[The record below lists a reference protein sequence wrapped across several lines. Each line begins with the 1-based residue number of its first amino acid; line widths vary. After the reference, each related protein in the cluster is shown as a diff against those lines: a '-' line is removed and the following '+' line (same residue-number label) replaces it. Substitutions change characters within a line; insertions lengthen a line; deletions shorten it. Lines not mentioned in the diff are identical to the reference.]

1 MTNERMTLRCFLETS
16 PYLPRGLRFAEARQ
30 ERLEE
35 GQEIRLTSL
44 QQEVLQN
51 PVFWD
56 PDRNIVIRGATSS
69 GKTLTV
75 ELAALRQITDP
86 DITENRVIFLVPLR
100 ALVTAQCRQLR
111 EDFRDIRKSDG
122 SELKIYE
129 SSADYQDHDIQI
141 LNNDYDIAVIVY
153 EKFFSMLNN
162 QRQMLNSCGLI
173 VVDEL
178 QMLSMAERGGKM
190 EFSMMKVLE
199 LQQSHLQQIRLIGLT
214 TSESGVDGLC
224 SWLDAE
230 MLGNNNRPVGLE
242 QFVVS
247 CNSNSLGHWLRKDIP
262 GENGSPFY
270 PENEEPPTEGVLDH
284 LDRFAG
290 GNRPEE
296 RKDRCLLAL
305 LSTWMGPDAN
315 AKEEAGEETGEKKE
329 AIKPAHPVKML
340 LFVNTKVSAS
350 RLAKMISEKFPLFT
364 VPPCGNQERRDAL
377 YTELQSALEEYND
390 ETDVQAL
397 GKWLPR
403 GIVFHHS
410 GLPAAVR
417 EAIEEDFRDANGT
430 IQLIICTETLMIGMN
445 LPADVVIL
453 YDNTVY
459 HGLSL
464 SEPLTVQEYKNFI
477 GRAGRLGMGTVG
489 RSYLFTER
497 AKNDFQTYTSDNI
510 TEIRSSFG
518 DSDVQAAAPYFLGW
532 IGSDSDALA
541 RIQEGLTQ
549 SFFRHGHTGD
559 TAAEAAAIMK
569 ALEGV
574 SVTDSQGFHISLIQG
589 GQLSNLGYNLSS
601 YALSLSTCTELL
613 QYVIEQQK
621 NLKQEC
627 LQVTATTD
635 PTDQHTEWLPSR
647 PLFELLYKICRCKEV
662 DKNPALHGY
671 NAKDMKKLKILDERV
686 KTYLQKLYSQ
696 LEGMAVPVAGN
707 RTPAQIV
714 HCDFV
719 AESAELRALSRAAI
733 MALWMAGCS
742 MNDIRQTLQFN
753 LSIATSDVERLAEM
767 VAYLMEAIS
776 KIESCLALSA
786 LPETDVSFMWGL
798 SVSMKY
804 GVPHELVPLASTR
817 TRKVTRHMLL
827 DIACEAYAAH
837 KKILDYVRASTNP
850 KYKGLQQ
857 ALRERDN
864 IEHYLQQIENKSL
877 EISDRFRPLLDSLM
891 DLDSQQQLGSSICAE
906 ALSTFFNK
914 LSNLSNL
921 SAPASDKFP
930 SKWTV
935 SDAKYGSNARQLTFY
950 LGSGSIRHLN
960 LQILDSQTSAGNGL
974 AGTIQTFLSK
984 ADKDAHFY
992 HVPTRSITVL
1002 YSATPNTEVIF
1013 PEDHLVISSEML
1025 GILLLD
1031 CLLVDYPDPVELIY
1045 HILADLKGVFL
1056 PDGPGYF
1063 NSYQQLA
1070 PLVRGYALPRLATED
1085 AKSHPQLFYYPGIF
1099 APETNQLYG
1108 EVAWGMT
1115 DVGTELITFF
1125 HPAMCCSRAARSML
1139 IQSKVV
1145 LARTEDQPL
1154 AESFQPGFLLNPGS
1168 EDMDEVLQQTVE
1180 SIRQPARTY
1189 SYDVGLSFRGL
1200 YQSQMTALKSALTS
1214 KGLRVLCMDTDD
1226 FEAQMQGDELTAAL
1240 TNAYGSCRH
1249 IIACDTIDYD
1259 QSLYT
1264 GLVEYNVILDKTSYA
1279 LEHGKEI
1286 PIHLIR
1292 MPDTEPSQTLQH
1304 CFRRF
1309 DYYTYSDTGLDALA
1323 EELASVI
1330 TSC

>member
-141 LNNDYDIAVIVY
+141 LNNNYDIAVIVY

-214 TSESGVDGLC
+214 TAESGVDGLC

-290 GNRPEE
+290 GNRPED

-305 LSTWMGPDAN
+305 LSTWMNRDA
-315 AKEEAGEETGEKKE
+315 AAGEGNR
-329 AIKPAHPVKML
+329 AGNPARPVKIL
-340 LFVNTKVSAS
+340 LFVNTKASAS
-350 RLAKMISEKFPLFT
+350 RLAKTITEKFPLFT
-364 VPPCGNQERRDAL
+364 VPPCGNQERREAL
-377 YTELQSALEEYND
+377 YAELQSALEEYND

-453 YDNTVY
+453 YDSTVY
-459 HGLSL
+459 HGLHL
-464 SEPLTVQEYKNFI
+464 PTPLTAQEYKNFI

-497 AKNDFQTYTSDNI
+497 ARKDFQTYTSDNI

-518 DSDVQAAAPYFLGW
+518 DSDAQTVAPYFLGW

-541 RIQEGLTQ
+541 RIREGLTQ

-601 YALSLSTCTELL
+601 YALSLPTCSELL
-613 QYVIEQQK
+613 RYVIERQK
-621 NLKQEC
+621 DLKQEC
-627 LQVTATTD
+627 LQVTARTD
-635 PTDQHTEWLPSR
+635 SADQHTEWLPSR
-647 PLFELLYKICRCKEV
+647 PLFELLYKICRCQEV
-662 DKNPALHGY
+662 HKNPALHGY
-671 NAKDMKKLKILDERV
+671 NAKDMRKLRTLDERV
-686 KTYLQKLYSQ
+686 KTYLKKLYPQSG
-696 LEGMAVPVAGN
+696 EMAVPVTTGN

-714 HCDFV
+714 QCDFV
-719 AESAELRALSRAAI
+719 AEPAELQALARTAI
-733 MALWMAGCS
+733 MAMWMAGCS
-742 MNDIRQTLQFN
+742 MNDIRNTLQFN

-767 VAYLMEAIS
+767 VAYLMEAMS
-776 KIESCLALSA
+776 KSESCLALSA
-786 LPETDVSFMWGL
+786 LSETDVSFMRGL

-817 TRKVTRHMLL
+817 TRKVTRRMLL
-827 DIACEAYAAH
+827 CIAREAHAAH

-857 ALRERDN
+857 ALRERDS
-864 IEHYLQQIENKSL
+864 IEHYLQQLENKSL
-877 EISDRFRPLLDSLM
+877 EISDRFRPLLDPLM
-891 DLDSQQQLGSSICAE
+891 DLDSQQQLGAAVCTEGLTAFFQG
-906 ALSTFFNK
+906 LSVPTP
-914 LSNLSNL
+914 
-921 SAPASDKFP
+921 SASKASLP
-930 SKWTV
+930 LWTV
-935 SDAKYGSNARQLTFY
+935 SVADYGLNARQLTFF
-950 LGSGSIRHLN
+950 LGSGSIRRLN
-960 LQILDSQTSAGNGL
+960 LQILDSKTSAGNSL
-974 AGTIQTFLSK
+974 ADDIQSFLTS
-984 ADKDAHFY
+984 ADAEANLH

-1002 YSATPNTEVIF
+1002 YSANPNTAIRF

-1031 CLLVDYPDPVELIY
+1031 CLLADFADPIELIY

-1063 NSYQQLA
+1063 SSYQQLT
-1070 PLVRGYALPRLATED
+1070 PLVRGYALPRTAED
-1085 AKSHPQLFYYPGIF
+1085 AKSRPQLFYYPGIF
-1099 APETNQLYG
+1099 APEPNQQYG
-1108 EVAWGMT
+1108 EVTWGMT

-1125 HPAMCCSRAARSML
+1125 HPAMCYSRAARLLLHS
-1139 IQSKVV
+1139 SKVV
-1145 LARTEDQPL
+1145 LARAEDQPL
-1154 AESFQPGFLLNPGS
+1154 AERFRPGLLLNPGS
-1168 EDMDEVLQQTVE
+1168 EDMDEVLQQTTVE
-1180 SIRQPARTY
+1180 FIRRPDRTY

-1200 YQSQMTALKSALTS
+1200 YQSRMTALKSALAGR
-1214 KGLRVLCMDTDD
+1214 GLRVLCMNTDD

-1240 TNAYGSCRH
+1240 TRAYGSCRH

>member
-1 MTNERMTLRCFLETS
+1 MTNKRMTLRGFLETS

-30 ERLEE
+30 KRLEE
-35 GQEIRLTSL
+35 GQEIWLTSL

-69 GKTLTV
+69 GKTLTA

-100 ALVTAQCRQLR
+100 ALVTAQCRQLQ
-111 EDFRDIRKSDG
+111 EDFQNIRKSDG

-162 QRQMLNSCGLI
+162 QGQMLNSCGLL

-178 QMLSMAERGGKM
+178 QMLSMPERGGKM

-199 LQQSHLQQIRLIGLT
+199 LQQLYLQQIRLIGLT
-214 TSESGVDGLC
+214 TSESGVNGLC

-270 PENEEPPTEGVLDH
+270 GENEEPPTEGVLDH

-290 GNRPEE
+290 GNQPED

-305 LSTWMGPDAN
+305 LSTWMSRDAT
-315 AKEEAGEETGEKKE
+315 TGEGDG
-329 AIKPAHPVKML
+329 AGKPARPVKIL
-340 LFVNTKVSAS
+340 LFVNTKASAS
-350 RLAKMISEKFPLFT
+350 RLARTITEKFPLFT
-364 VPPCGNQERRDAL
+364 VPPCGNQKRRETL
-377 YTELQSALEEYND
+377 YAELQSALEEYDD

-417 EAIEEDFRDANGT
+417 EAIEDDFRDANGT

-459 HGLSL
+459 HGLPYP
-464 SEPLTVQEYKNFI
+464 EALTTQEYKNFI

-489 RSYLFTER
+489 TSYLFTER
-497 AKNDFQTYTSDNI
+497 ARRDFQTYTSDNI
-510 TEIRSSFG
+510 IEIRSSFG
-518 DSDVQAAAPYFLGW
+518 DSDVKSAAPYFLGW
-532 IGSDSDALA
+532 IGSNSDVLT
-541 RIQEGLTQ
+541 RIRKGLRQ
-549 SFFRHGHTGD
+549 SFFRHGHKED
-559 TAAEAAAIMK
+559 DAEADAITK

-574 SVTDSQGFHISLIQG
+574 SVTDSQGFRLSLIQD

-601 YALSLSTCTELL
+601 YALSLSTCTDLL
-613 QYVIEQQK
+613 RYMIERQK
-621 NLKQEC
+621 DLKQEC
-627 LQVTATTD
+627 LQVTARTD
-635 PTDQHTEWLPSR
+635 STGKNTEWLPSR
-647 PLFELLYKICRCKEV
+647 PLFELLYKICRCQEV
-662 DKNPALHGY
+662 NKNPALHGY
-671 NAKDMKKLKILDERV
+671 NAKDMRKLRTLDERV
-686 KTYLQKLYSQ
+686 KAYLQKLYPQSG
-696 LEGMAVPVAGN
+696 ETAVPVAADN
-707 RTPAQIV
+707 RTPAQIAQ
-714 HCDFV
+714 CDFV
-719 AESAELRALSRAAI
+719 AEPVELQALSRAAI
-733 MALWMAGCS
+733 MAMWMAGCS
-742 MNDIRQTLQFN
+742 MNDIRRTLQFN
-753 LSIATSDVERLAEM
+753 LGIATSDVERLAEV
-767 VAYLMEAIS
+767 VAYLMEALS
-776 KIESCLALSA
+776 KSESCLALSA
-786 LPETDVSFMWGL
+786 LSETDVSFMRGL

-817 TRKVTRHMLL
+817 TRKVTRRMLL
-827 DIACEAYAAH
+827 DIAREAHAVH
-837 KKILDYVRASTNP
+837 KKPLDYLRASTNP
-850 KYKGLQQ
+850 RYKSLQQ
-857 ALRERDN
+857 ALRERDS
-864 IEHYLQQIENKSL
+864 IEYYLQQIENKSL
-877 EISDRFRPLLDSLM
+877 EISDRLRPLLDPLM
-891 DLDSQQQLGSSICAE
+891 DLDSQHQLGTSVCAE
-906 ALSTFFNK
+906 ALSTFFSK
-914 LSNLSNL
+914 LSAL
-921 SAPASDKFP
+921 ASDSP
-930 SKWTV
+930 SLSKWKV
-935 SDAKYGSNARQLTFY
+935 KAADYGSSAQQLTFY
-950 LGSGSIRHLN
+950 LGGGRICNLN

-974 AGTIQTFLSK
+974 AGTIQSFLHK
-984 ADKDAHFY
+984 ADEDALLY
-992 HVPTRSITVL
+992 CVPTRSITVL
-1002 YSATPNTEVIF
+1002 YSANPNTEASF

-1031 CLLVDYPDPVELIY
+1031 CLLVDSPDPIELIY

-1056 PDGPGYF
+1056 SNGPGYF
-1063 NSYQQLA
+1063 SSYQQLTS
-1070 PLVRGYALPRLATED
+1070 LVHGYALPRTAAENVN
-1085 AKSHPQLFYYPGIF
+1085 SHPQLFYYPGIF
-1099 APETNQLYG
+1099 APEPNQLYG
-1108 EVAWGMT
+1108 EVAWGTT
-1115 DVGTELITFF
+1115 DAGTELITFF
-1125 HPAMCCSRAARSML
+1125 HPAMCCSRAARFLVSR
-1139 IQSKVV
+1139 SKVV
-1145 LARTEDQPL
+1145 LARAEDQPL
-1154 AESFQPGFLLNPGS
+1154 AKSFQPGLLLNPGS

-1189 SYDVGLSFRGL
+1189 SYDVGLSFRGM
-1200 YQSQMTALKSALTS
+1200 YQSQMTALKSALAS
-1214 KGLRVLCMDTDD
+1214 RGLQVLCMNTDD
-1226 FEAQMQGDELTAAL
+1226 FEAQMQGSELTAAL
-1240 TNAYGSCRH
+1240 TKAYSSCRH
-1249 IIACDTIDYD
+1249 IIVCDTVDYD

-1286 PIHLIR
+1286 PIHLIQ
-1292 MPDTEPSQTLQH
+1292 MPDTAPSQTLQN

-1309 DYYTYSDTGLDALA
+1309 VYYTYSDAGLDALA
-1323 EELASVI
+1323 QELASVI
-1330 TSC
+1330 SSC

>member
-1 MTNERMTLRCFLETS
+1 MTNERMTLRKFLETT

-35 GQEIRLTSL
+35 GQEIVLTSL
-44 QQEVLQN
+44 QQEVLLN

-56 PDRNIVIRGATSS
+56 PDQNVTVRSATSS
-69 GKTLTV
+69 GKTLTA

-162 QRQMLNSCGLI
+162 QRQMLNSCGLL

-214 TSESGVDGLC
+214 TSESGVEGLC
-224 SWLDAE
+224 SWLNAE
-230 MLGNNNRPVGLE
+230 VLGNNNRPVGLE

-284 LDRFAG
+284 LDRFTG
-290 GNRPEE
+290 GNRSEN

-315 AKEEAGEETGEKKE
+315 AREEAGEETGEKKE
-329 AIKPAHPVKML
+329 AIKPARPVKIL
-340 LFVNTKVSAS
+340 LFVNTKASAS
-350 RLAKMISEKFPLFT
+350 RLAKTIIEKFPLFT

-377 YTELQSALEEYND
+377 YAELKSALEEYND

-417 EAIEEDFRDANGT
+417 ESIEEDFRDANGT

-464 SEPLTVQEYKNFI
+464 PEPLTVQEYKNFI

-497 AKNDFQTYTSDNI
+497 ARRDFQTYTSDNI
-510 TEIRSSFG
+510 TEIHSSFG

-541 RIQEGLTQ
+541 RIQEGLAQ
-549 SFFRHGHTGD
+549 SFFRHGRTGN
-559 TAAEAAAIMK
+559 TAAEADAIIK
-569 ALEGV
+569 ALEDV
-574 SVTDSQGFHISLIQG
+574 SVTDSRGFRLSLIQE

-601 YALSLSTCTELL
+601 YALSLSTCTGLL
-613 QYVIEQQK
+613 QYVIERQK
-621 NLKQEC
+621 DLKQEC
-627 LQVTATTD
+627 LQVTVPTD
-635 PTDQHTEWLPSR
+635 PTDQHTKWLPSR

-671 NAKDMKKLKILDERV
+671 NANDMKKLKTLDERV
-686 KTYLQKLYSQ
+686 KTYLHKLYPQS
-696 LEGMAVPVAGN
+696 EETAVPVTANN
-707 RTPAQIV
+707 RTPAQLV

-719 AESAELRALSRAAI
+719 AEPAELRALSRAAI

-767 VAYLMEAIS
+767 VAYLMEAMS

-786 LPETDVSFMWGL
+786 LSETDVSFMRGL

-817 TRKVTRHMLL
+817 TRKVTRRMLL
-827 DIACEAYAAH
+827 DIACEAHAAH
-837 KKILDYVRASTNP
+837 KKPLDYVRASTNP

-877 EISDRFRPLLDSLM
+877 EISDRFRPLLDPLM
-891 DLDSQQQLGSSICAE
+891 DLDSQQQLGSSVCTE
-906 ALSTFFNK
+906 ALSAFFSK
-914 LSNLSNL
+914 LSDL
-921 SAPASDKFP
+921 SAPASDESLP
-930 SKWTV
+930 KWTV
-935 SDAKYGSNARQLTFY
+935 SNAEYGPSARQLTFY

-960 LQILDSQTSAGNGL
+960 LQILDSRTSAGNGL
-974 AGTIQTFLSK
+974 ADTIQSFLSK
-984 ADKDAHFY
+984 ADAEARLY

-1002 YSATPNTEVIF
+1002 YSANPNTEVIF

-1031 CLLVDYPDPVELIY
+1031 CLLVDSPDPVELIY
-1045 HILADLKGVFL
+1045 HVLADLKGVFL

-1099 APETNQLYG
+1099 APEPNQLYG
-1108 EVAWGMT
+1108 EAAWGMT

-1125 HPAMCCSRAARSML
+1125 HPAMCCSRAARSL
-1139 IQSKVV
+1139 LSQSKVV

-1200 YQSQMTALKSALTS
+1200 YQSQMTALKSALAGR
-1214 KGLRVLCMDTDD
+1214 GLRVLCMDTDD

-1240 TNAYGSCRH
+1240 TRAYGSCRH
-1249 IIACDTIDYD
+1249 IIACDTVDYD

-1264 GLVEYNVILDKTSYA
+1264 GLVEYNVILDKTSFA
-1279 LEHGKEI
+1279 MKHQKEI

-1292 MPDTEPSQTLQH
+1292 IPDTEPSQTLQH

-1309 DYYTYSDTGLDALA
+1309 VHYTYSDTDLDALA

-1330 TSC
+1330 ASY